1 MKSRKEKFIDYQE
14 KFRYIPKG
22 FRDRLEYMCDIFNV
36 SERKMNEILH
46 ERERFIDEI
55 YYKELFI
62 TLYECPEGTPRPRAR
77 LVNRYNILDESK
89 KNSEFIQIYSITGK
103 SDNAY
108 MKRLVTENQYVEAG
122 KLIYTPCDIEI
133 NLYFETPSSF
143 SVSDKFLAEIGVKR
157 PIKKP
162 DWDNA
167 GKKYSDMYNGNI
179 WVDDRLVI
187 DASVHKYFSILPR
200 VEISLLYSNKLFDKS
215 QYKSVYKDIYPH
227 ELMVNED
234 SVYFGG

>member
-1 MKSRKEKFIDYQE
+1 MKSRKEKFIEYQE

-22 FRDRLEYMCDIFNV
+22 FRDRLEYMCDIFKV
-36 SERKMNEILH
+36 SEKRMNEILRA
-46 ERERFIDEI
+46 RERFIDDI

-62 TLYECPEGTPRPRAR
+62 TLYEAPEGTPRPRAR
-77 LVNRYNILDESK
+77 LINRYNVLDESK

-103 SDNAY
+103 SDSAY
-108 MKRLVTENQYVEAG
+108 MKRLVTDNEYIEAG

-133 NLYFETPSSF
+133 SLYFETPSGF
-143 SVSDKFLAEIGVKR
+143 SINDKFLAEVGVKR

-179 WVDDRLVI
+179 WLDDRLVI
-187 DASVHKYFSILPR
+187 DASVHKYYSILPR
-200 VEISLLYSNKLFDKS
+200 VEIRLLYANKLFDKA
-215 QYKSVYKDIYPH
+215 QYRSVYKDIQAH
-227 ELMVNED
+227 ELMVNEETA
-234 SVYFGG
+234 YFGG